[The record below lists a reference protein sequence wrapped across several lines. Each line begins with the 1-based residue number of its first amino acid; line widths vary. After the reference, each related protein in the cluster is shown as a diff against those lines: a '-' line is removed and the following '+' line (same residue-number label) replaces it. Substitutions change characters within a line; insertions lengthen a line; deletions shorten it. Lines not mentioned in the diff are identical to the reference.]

1 MGFRRKAR
9 ECALQMLY
17 QRDFTLDDPKV
28 IEDSYFAEAG
38 KVPAAA
44 RAYSEKLLE
53 GVAARLEEI
62 DELISARSEHWRL
75 SRMARVDRN
84 ILRLAVYEFLAE
96 TETPRKVVIN
106 EACEIARKFGG
117 DDSVGFVNGI
127 LDAIMRELERAPR
140 SA

>member
-17 QRDFTLDDPKV
+17 QHDFTRDDPRS
-28 IEDSYFAEAG
+28 IEATYFAEAG
-38 KVPAAA
+38 KVPPAA
-44 RAYSEKLLE
+44 RSYAEQLLE
-53 GVAARLEEI
+53 GVIGRLEEI

-96 TETPRKVVIN
+96 SQTPRKVVIN
-106 EACEIARKFGG
+106 EACEIARKFGSE
-117 DDSVGFVNGI
+117 DSVGFVNGI